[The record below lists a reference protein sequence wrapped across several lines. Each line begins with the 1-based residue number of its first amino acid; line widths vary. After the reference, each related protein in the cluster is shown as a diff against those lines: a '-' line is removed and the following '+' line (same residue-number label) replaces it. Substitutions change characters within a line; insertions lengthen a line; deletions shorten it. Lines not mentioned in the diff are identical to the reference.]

1 MSARQIQLPPK
12 RLGTS
17 SNNTVTVPPNLDK
30 NQVLTA
36 NIQVAQKFG
45 LVVDDL
51 TSAEVITSDK
61 NTVNDYG
68 IPSVVA

>member
-1 MSARQIQLPPK
+1 
-12 RLGTS
+12 
-17 SNNTVTVPPNLDK
+17 LDK

>member
-1 MSARQIQLPPK
+1 
-12 RLGTS
+12 